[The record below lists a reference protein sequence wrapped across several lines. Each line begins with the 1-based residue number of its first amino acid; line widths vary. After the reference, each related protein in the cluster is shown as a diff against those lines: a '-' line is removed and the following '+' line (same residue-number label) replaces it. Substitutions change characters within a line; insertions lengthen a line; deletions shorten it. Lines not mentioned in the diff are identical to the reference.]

1 MIRFYSGVAEHIRG
15 HIADAVE
22 DKLPHHEEV
31 RRMMSAVIHAE
42 VYTATYAVTN
52 NAVLEVLVEVHRQWH
67 LQPQMRWARWQ
78 ENHSWPE
85 F

>member
-1 MIRFYSGVAEHIRG
+1 
-15 HIADAVE
+15 
-22 DKLPHHEEV
+22 
-31 RRMMSAVIHAE
+31 MMSAVIHAE